1 MAKTLSLILILTA
14 YLYFQVPVYSQPSA
28 ILQFYGGYSLPTGDF
43 KGTFGPTHATFTSGN
58 PDSNTYFMKTGYN
71 YGISLKKL
79 FGKKKNLFLTG
90 ELSFNLFHQN
100 VDYNL
105 NTANPEN
112 MRLRIN
118 VTSVY
123 LGAGWF
129 FNPRKGI
136 NPFVELGLIA
146 SYFSGTLDD
155 ILATVDTQHLLRG
168 TIRLGFEGGAGVD
181 IPIQY
186 NVGLAFGA
194 KYSLANIIGKSYEKD
209 DAQNYSLND
218 KEHVQDNS
226 NHPSRNITYFQFYGG
241 VSFYF
246 GR

>member
-1 MAKTLSLILILTA
+1 MHKSFFLIIIFAVVFGHSLSAL
-14 YLYFQVPVYSQPSA
+14 SQPSA

-43 KGTFGPTHATFTSGN
+43 KGTFGSTLATFTSN
-58 PDSNTYFMKTGYN
+58 PDSNTYFMKTGYC

-79 FGKKKNLFLTG
+79 FGKKKNLYLSG

-100 VDYNL
+100 VDFNL
-105 NTANPEN
+105 NTSNPEN
-112 MRLRIN
+112 MKLRIN
-118 VTSVY
+118 VTSVN

-129 FNPRKGI
+129 FNPKKGL

-155 ILATVDTQHLLRG
+155 ILATIDTQHLLRG
-168 TIRLGFEGGAGVD
+168 TFRLGFQAGAGVD
-181 IPIQY
+181 VPIQY
-186 NVGLAFGA
+186 NVGLAFGT
-194 KYSLANIIGKSYEKD
+194 KFSFANIIGKSYEID
-209 DAQNYSLND
+209 DAQNYGLND
-218 KEHVQDNS
+218 KEHTINNS
-226 NHPSRNITYFQFYGG
+226 IYPARNITFLQFYGG